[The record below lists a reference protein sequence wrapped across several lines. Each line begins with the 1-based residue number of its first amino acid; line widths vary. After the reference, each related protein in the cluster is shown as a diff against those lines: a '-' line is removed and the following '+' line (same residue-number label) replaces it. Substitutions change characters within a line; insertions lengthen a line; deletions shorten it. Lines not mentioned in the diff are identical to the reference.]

1 MNKET
6 FPVGKMIFSE
16 GDPGVNAY
24 RIISGRVDVFI
35 QEDGQQVVLSTLGEG
50 EIFGEMAMIERCPRS
65 ASARVLETTEVEI
78 IEREHFLE
86 VLESGGQQLLPLLST
101 IFERLRV
108 TNDRLLTALD
118 KLDELEPSAPRRHR
132 EVFGMEQSTCEVIVE
147 ADSEELLKQSLLDG
161 RVINRFP
168 FLFGRRSEIAGGDML
183 IRNQLLL
190 ADRTPYR
197 VSRKHCYLQSG
208 ADGIYI
214 EDSSSKLG
222 TIVNGISIGGKS
234 RESRV
239 KLSSGENTLVLGG
252 PDSQVRFKLK
262 VIEPE

>member
-1 MNKET
+1 MKKET
-6 FPVGKMIFSE
+6 FPIGKMIFSE
-16 GDPGVNAY
+16 GDPGKDAY
-24 RIISGRVDVFI
+24 RIISGRVDIFI
-35 QEDGQQVVLSTLGEG
+35 QEDSQQVVLATLGEG
-50 EIFGEMAMIERCPRS
+50 EIFGEMAMIEKCLRS

-78 IEREHFLE
+78 IERDHFLE

-118 KLDELEPSAPRRHR
+118 KLDELEPKGPRRHR
-132 EVFGMEQSTCEVIVE
+132 EVFGMKQSTLAVIVE
-147 ADSEELLKQSLLDG
+147 ADSEEMMKQTVLNG
-161 RVINRFP
+161 RVIERFP

-197 VSRKHCYLQSG
+197 VSRKHCYLQSES
-208 ADGIYI
+208 DGIYI

-222 TIVNGISIGGKS
+222 TIVNGVSIGGNS
-234 RESRV
+234 REDRV
-239 KLSSGENTLVLGG
+239 KLSPGENTLVLGG
-252 PDSQVRFKLK
+252 PDSQVRFK
-262 VIEPE
+262 VEVVEPE